1 MQSDDQGRLGMVDS
15 IKKASAPFA
24 QIANDVLNSPDL
36 TFKAKGI
43 YAYMVSKPNNW
54 KFTIRSMATQV
65 KDGKAGIQSG
75 IKELKDAGWIKYIKR
90 TNGTGVYLI
99 RNDITRIKPNTDN
112 QTMAVDS
119 QIPISPNTEN
129 PDQAFQDELVIKS
142 NSNKDTSS
150 NTDVGT
156 EPNSV
161 PPQQPEVFIQMPL
174 VGKEKIHDVT
184 VDDVTQWKELY
195 PGIDVDQH
203 IRSMKGWLLSNPTK
217 QKTKTGINRF
227 INTWLSDEQNKI
239 GRNHANHKQ
248 SNPTAMDRLRA
259 AHATIPDSKAHGAVV
274 DENGHDVRS
283 QVGQHFR
290 GR

>member
-1 MQSDDQGRLGMVDS
+1 MSDS
-15 IKKASAPFA
+15 IKKARAPFA

-43 YAYMVSKPNNW
+43 YAFMVSKPNHW
-54 KFTIRSMATQV
+54 KFTLSSMATQV

-90 TNGTGVYLI
+90 KDGTGVYLI
-99 RNDITRIKPNTDN
+99 RNDITRIKPNPDN

-119 QIPISPNTEN
+119 QIPISPNTEK
-129 PDQAFQDELVIKS
+129 PDLGFQDELVIKS

-161 PPQQPEVFIQMPL
+161 PPPQPEVFIQMPL
-174 VGKEKIHDVT
+174 VGKEKTHDVT

-203 IRSMKGWLLSNPTK
+203 IRSMKGWLLANPTK
-217 QKTKTGINRF
+217 QKTKTGINRY
-227 INTWLSDEQNKI
+227 INTWLSEEQNKI
-239 GRNHANHKQ
+239 GTNHANHKQ
-248 SNPTAMDRLRA
+248 PAPTAMDRLRA
-259 AHATIPDSKAHGAVV
+259 AHASIPDSKAHGAVV
-274 DENGHDVRS
+274 DENGNDLRP
-283 QVGQHFR
+283 QMGQHFR

>member
-1 MQSDDQGRLGMVDS
+1 MSDS
-15 IKKASAPFA
+15 IKKARAPFA

-65 KDGKAGIQSG
+65 KDGRDGIQSG
-75 IKELKDAGWIKYIKR
+75 IKELKEAGWIKHIKR
-90 TNGTGVYLI
+90 KDGTGVYLI

-112 QTMAVDS
+112 PTMAADS
-119 QIPISPNTEN
+119 QIRISPHTEN
-129 PDQAFQDELVIKS
+129 PDQDNPDVLVIKS
-142 NSNKDTSS
+142 NSNKDKES
-150 NTDVGT
+150 NKDVGD
-156 EPNSV
+156 EPSSP
-161 PPQQPEVFIQMPL
+161 PPQPEIFIQMPL
-174 VGKEKIHDVT
+174 VGKEKTHDVI
-184 VDDVTQWKELY
+184 VDDVVQWKELY

-239 GRNHANHKQ
+239 GRNHANHKH

-259 AHATIPDSKAHGAVV
+259 AHTTIPDSKAHGAVV
-274 DENGHDVRS
+274 DENGNDLRP
-283 QVGQHFR
+283 QMGQHFR